1 VFRSFAGVFL
11 FEASLRTWG
20 NNAPAYRDK
29 NGRPAYPKV
38 LERSVRSEL
47 AMILAMAG
55 IYVQGVD
62 IREVTAIV
70 EALSGLEVTRTQ
82 VSRAAAELGEQLVA
96 PGGTGRS
103 MRSRISF
110 SMSATRRSCILVRF
124 DHVRCSRL
132 FRSTP
137 LMIPLACRRGRR
149 KTNGLDL
156 LHKEIK
162 RRLRVASLFPNEAS
176 LLRFASAVL
185 SEISDDWKA
194 ERAYLNIEAK

>member
-82 VSRAAAELGEQLVA
+82 VSRATAELGEQLVA
-96 PGGTGRS
+96 WRNRSIDEITYLVLDVRDAKILHLGTI
-103 MRSRISF
+103 RSR
-110 SMSATRRSCILVRF
+110 A
-124 DHVRCSRL
+124 
-132 FRSTP
+132 
-137 LMIPLACRRGRR
+137 
-149 KTNGLDL
+149 L
-156 LHKEIK
+156 LTAI
-162 RRLRVASLFPNEAS
+162 
-176 LLRFASAVL
+176 
-185 SEISDDWKA
+185 
-194 ERAYLNIEAK
+194 